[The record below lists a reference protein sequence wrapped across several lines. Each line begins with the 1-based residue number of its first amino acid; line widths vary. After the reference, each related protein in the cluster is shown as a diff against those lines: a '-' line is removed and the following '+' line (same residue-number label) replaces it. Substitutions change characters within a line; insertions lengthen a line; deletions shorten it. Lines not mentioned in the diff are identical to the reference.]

1 MGRQGGGDNL
11 AGKGSGVDGGE
22 GGDDLHQGL
31 TRNHRNRLTRLPPPC
46 ALTTGKYFYKKIGS
60 NPSLSNGE
68 AVGRAVTPQ
77 DASLKVTG
85 TAVYTY
91 DCSIPGTLHAKL
103 VTSTMPHARITRIDT
118 TASKAGPGVVPWLAG
133 QDMPI
138 RGWTYAGGRELLP
151 VENVRWSGRP

>member
-1 MGRQGGGDNL
+1 M
-11 AGKGSGVDGGE
+11 
-22 GGDDLHQGL
+22 
-31 TRNHRNRLTRLPPPC
+31 PPPC
-46 ALTTGKYFYKKIGS
+46 AITTGKYFYKKIGS

-103 VTSTMPHARITRIDT
+103 VTSTMPHGRITRIDT
-118 TASKAGPGVVPWLAG
+118 TASKAVSGAAARRTGKDIPF
-133 QDMPI
+133 
-138 RGWTYAGGRELLP
+138 TGGED
-151 VENVRWSGRP
+151 GG